1 MSNLHEIVFG
11 SSDKAESKRVRQRV
25 KIGELRE
32 IAPRVY
38 TSNLTDNPEKIIHR
52 NWFFILSHLYPDA
65 VLSHRSAI
73 EAKPVNGHIF
83 LTYSSTRNVN
93 LPGLNVHLLRG
104 EGPES
109 GTMHFFEN
117 LHRSSEARAYLENM
131 QSTRNV
137 SDISKTLDRKTFESK
152 LEAVIRTRGEKELNK
167 IRDEAKSLSA
177 ALNMLKE
184 FERLNTLI
192 SAMLSTHSS
201 KILNSDVAKARSLG
215 EPFDPSREALFN
227 LLYDYLADKD
237 FKNYKDQNKTNKS
250 YNTFAF
256 FESYFSNFIEGTEFT
271 FNEAKE
277 IISTDTPLPERDE
290 NSHDILGTYHVV
302 SSKEQM
308 SILPQS
314 PEHFLELLRSRH
326 AMLLRARRTKGPG
339 QFKDR
344 NNRAGET
351 EFVDWELVAGTLKKG
366 YQWYYLLQDSFAKAA
381 YMMFLIAEVHPF
393 LDGNGRIARVMM
405 NAELTAAGLSKI
417 IIPNVYRID
426 YLDAIRKLT
435 RRQEPDAYIRMLNR
449 AYEFSATIHG
459 DDLDEMEEYLRKCNA
474 FKQGDEYI
482 LRF

>member
-1 MSNLHEIVFG
+1 
-11 SSDKAESKRVRQRV
+11 
-25 KIGELRE
+25 
-32 IAPRVY
+32 
-38 TSNLTDNPEKIIHR
+38 
-52 NWFFILSHLYPDA
+52 
-65 VLSHRSAI
+65 
-73 EAKPVNGHIF
+73 
-83 LTYSSTRNVN
+83 
-93 LPGLNVHLLRG
+93 
-104 EGPES
+104 
-109 GTMHFFEN
+109 
-117 LHRSSEARAYLENM
+117 
-131 QSTRNV
+131 
-137 SDISKTLDRKTFESK
+137 
-152 LEAVIRTRGEKELNK
+152 
-167 IRDEAKSLSA
+167 
-177 ALNMLKE
+177 
-184 FERLNTLI
+184 
-192 SAMLSTHSS
+192 
-201 KILNSDVAKARSLG
+201 
-215 EPFDPSREALFN
+215 
-227 LLYDYLADKD
+227 
-237 FKNYKDQNKTNKS
+237 
-250 YNTFAF
+250 
-256 FESYFSNFIEGTEFT
+256 
-271 FNEAKE
+271 
-277 IISTDTPLPERDE
+277 
-290 NSHDILGTYHVV
+290 
-302 SSKEQM
+302 M